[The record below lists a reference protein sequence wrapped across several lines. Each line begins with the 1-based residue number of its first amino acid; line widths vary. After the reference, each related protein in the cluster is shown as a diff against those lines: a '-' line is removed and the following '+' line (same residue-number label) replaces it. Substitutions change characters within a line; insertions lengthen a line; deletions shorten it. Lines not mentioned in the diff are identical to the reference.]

1 MERASSQEE
10 SPGLTPGLPKRK
22 IPPSNDWLPRKA
34 KFQRKR
40 SATACQLCRTRK
52 TKCDN
57 NRPICSKCHELG
69 AECIYQDQ
77 ADVEPPPS
85 QILQRLEYL
94 IGLVESEVPK
104 DGYDHP
110 THEASAGILPSL
122 ADTSETLQDPSFHSL
137 AAEHVSTPASS
148 AHLPQVPRHEYFGSS
163 EDVLG
168 WSILAGN
175 YDRRWIEAFI
185 FDPTLPSDDLSGTP
199 TSPRVTDDSL
209 RNKFEDPRQD
219 SHAHPD
225 IREEDVPQLVEAFLL
240 NVHVKNP
247 IFDPNYLR
255 SMANAVVDRGFDWDA
270 STCLVL
276 TVCAL
281 AAISSTFAC
290 HPIRG
295 INTSSD
301 DPVLSE
307 TSLSTTPGYH
317 MAEAYYIASRKRIGL
332 LKDTLLATECHFMS
346 GVYEM
351 YSLRPLQAAISFNRA
366 CVTFQTLTW
375 MRTEY
380 YITESQLGKARASR
394 LYWSCLKS
402 EHEVSIEIRFPSS
415 GLTKLNY
422 TSAFPPPPSATNTED
437 WCRMYTQ
444 VEADSPHSTHS
455 LWTQN
460 EFEHGWYYYLADI
473 AARRLLQ
480 RVIELFY
487 KKSEVAWLEFP
498 FPTLVHTVEELDRQL
513 VEWHRALPGV
523 ISFDFDST
531 ASHDELAF
539 HLQARALEIKERI
552 YRPFLYR
559 MIHQKGNCNFSEP
572 NALEPF
578 ATLHAITCSKL
589 IQQWN
594 VRHRHHGTWLMSRQS
609 FACALFLL
617 AGGLAGIE
625 VLPVAQCS
633 DSVQA
638 SIATLKFWEDEAPDL
653 KASRRILQDIYSLLH
668 EQQTST
674 SA

>member
-1 MERASSQEE
+1 M
-10 SPGLTPGLPKRK
+10 
-22 IPPSNDWLPRKA
+22 
-34 KFQRKR
+34 
-40 SATACQLCRTRK
+40 
-52 TKCDN
+52 
-57 NRPICSKCHELG
+57 
-69 AECIYQDQ
+69 
-77 ADVEPPPS
+77 
-85 QILQRLEYL
+85 
-94 IGLVESEVPK
+94 
-104 DGYDHP
+104 
-110 THEASAGILPSL
+110 
-122 ADTSETLQDPSFHSL
+122 
-137 AAEHVSTPASS
+137 PASPTQS
-148 AHLPQVPRHEYFGSS
+148 PQLSQHEYFGSS

-168 WSILAGN
+168 WSIFAGK
-175 YDRRWIEAFI
+175 YDRRWIEALI

-199 TSPRVTDDSL
+199 TSPRVHDDSL
-209 RNKFEDPRQD
+209 RNKFEDPRQGSRVD
-219 SHAHPD
+219 PD
-225 IREEDVPQLVEAFLL
+225 LRKEDVPHLVEAFLL

-255 SMANAVVDRGFDWDA
+255 SMAKAVVDHGFNWEA
-270 STCLVL
+270 SSCLVL

-290 HPIRG
+290 RPIRG
-295 INTSSD
+295 TSISPED
-301 DPVLSE
+301 AALSE

-317 MAEAYYIASRKRIGL
+317 LAEAYYIASRKRIGL

-351 YSLRPLQAAISFNRA
+351 YSLRPLQAATSFNRA

-422 TSAFPPPPSATNTED
+422 TSAFPPPPLATKTDD
-437 WCRMYTQ
+437 WYRIYTQ
-444 VEADSPHSTHS
+444 VEVESSQS
-455 LWTQN
+455 SNSVWTQN

-487 KKSEVAWLEFP
+487 KRSEVAWLEFP
-498 FPTLVHTVEELDRQL
+498 FLTLVHTVEELDRQL

-523 ISFDFDST
+523 ISFDMDSNAT
-531 ASHDELAF
+531 NNELAF

-559 MIHQKGNCNFSEP
+559 MICQKDSHDISEQ
-572 NALEPF
+572 NALRLF
-578 ATLHAITCSKL
+578 VTVHAITCSKL

-609 FACALFLL
+609 FACALLLL
-617 AGGLAGIE
+617 AGRRAGIE
-625 VLPVAQCS
+625 VLPDEQCS
-633 DSVQA
+633 ESVQA

-653 KASRRILQDIYSLLH
+653 KASRQILQDIHDQLH
-668 EQQTST
+668 EQQMST
-674 SA
+674 VGLQTYSDNATKPIHTK

>member
-1 MERASSQEE
+1 MEPASSQEE
-10 SPGLTPGLPKRK
+10 SPGVTKLPKKRK
-22 IPPSNDWLPRKA
+22 LPPSNGWLPHKA
-34 KFQRKR
+34 EFQRKR

-57 NRPICSKCHELG
+57 NRPICSKCLELG

-77 ADVEPPPS
+77 AAAEPPPS
-85 QILQRLEYL
+85 HILQRLEYL
-94 IGLVESEVPK
+94 IGLVESKVPINSYYHSMH
-104 DGYDHP
+104 DD
-110 THEASAGILPSL
+110 SAATITSL
-122 ADTSETLQDPSFHSL
+122 ADTNETLQNPSFHSL
-137 AAEHVSTPASS
+137 VLDRVSTPASS
-148 AHLPQVPRHEYFGSS
+148 NQVPHHEYFGSS

-168 WSILAGN
+168 WPIFAGK
-175 YDRRWIEAFI
+175 YDRRWIEALI

-219 SHAHPD
+219 SHINAT
-225 IREEDVPQLVEAFLL
+225 IREEDVLHLVEAFLL

-255 SMANAVVDRGFDWDA
+255 SMAKAVVDRGFDWDA

-290 HPIRG
+290 RPIRA

-301 DPVLSE
+301 DLVLSE

-402 EHEVSIEIRFPSS
+402 EHEVSIEIRLPSS

-444 VEADSPHSTHS
+444 VETDSPHSTHS

-487 KKSEVAWLEFP
+487 RKSEVVWLEFP
-498 FPTLVHTVEELDRQL
+498 FLTLVHTVEELDRQL
-513 VEWHRALPGV
+513 LEWHRALPGV
-523 ISFDFDST
+523 ISFDIEST
-531 ASHDELAF
+531 AANDELSF

-559 MIHQKGNCNFSEP
+559 MIYQKGVHDFSDQ
-572 NALEPF
+572 NALQPF
-578 ATLHAITCSKL
+578 ATSHAITCSKL

-594 VRHRHHGTWLMSRQS
+594 IRHRHHGTWLMSRQS
-609 FACALFLL
+609 FACALLLL
-617 AGGLAGIE
+617 AGRRAGIK
-625 VLPVAQCS
+625 VLPDEQCS
-633 DSVQA
+633 GSVQA

-653 KASRRILQDIYSLLH
+653 KASRQILEDIYSQLH
-668 EQQTST
+668 EQHAST
-674 SA
+674 TV